1 MEKRGAPTAFFSA
14 EDRKKSMAKNLQSRI
29 AISFCFCYTNNII
42 PRVKEATRVISLS
55 HIVKRYVTG
64 ETVVTALSDVSIAF
78 RDHEFVS
85 VLGPSGCG
93 KTTLLNVLGGLDR
106 YDEGDLCIGGRS
118 TKEFKEADWNT
129 YRNHSV
135 GFVFQSYNLI
145 AHQTVL
151 SNVELALTL
160 SGVSGEERRQRAVAA
175 LTEVGLFDQINKKP
189 NQLSGGQMQ
198 RVAIARALVNDPE
211 ILLCD
216 EPTGALDT
224 ATSVQVMDLL
234 KEVSRTRLVVMVTHN
249 PDLAERYS
257 TRIVRLSDG
266 AVIGDTAPFESAV
279 GPAATETAESPAAD
293 EATKAKNDGAA
304 GKPTKKRRSMSFLT
318 ALSLSL
324 NNLMTKKTRTLLVS
338 IAGSIGIIGIAL
350 ILALS
355 NGVNIYIDAV
365 QEDTLTSYPI
375 SLTAE
380 SADYTAVLSAMV
392 STNGGERKTPE
403 PNTIY
408 VDDSINNL
416 VKALTNVD
424 RNHLAEFDD
433 YLTAHWEEYK
443 DDATAVQRTYDMK
456 LQIYRSTDKYGLLQV
471 NPSPAVTQFSEQF
484 SAPGVFSDMTDI
496 SIFSEIM
503 PGKNGELIN
512 PTVYDQ
518 YDLVSGKWPE
528 KADELI
534 LVVDKNNTVTNLTLY
549 TLGVCDP
556 EELTAMMLAMMTG
569 EPYEPHTEEMRFAYD
584 DFVGMTMNLVYN
596 SDYYEQT
603 ADLYEANGENLPVW
617 RDRRDDENF
626 DPAALFAGGMELKVV
641 GIVAPRK
648 GAAATS
654 IQGSIAYTSALTAAV
669 LGRIN
674 DSAVVRQQLAAPTHD
689 VFTGLPFVIDDA
701 ETLSDAEKA
710 EKLSAY
716 FASLDDAGKAEAYT
730 AIRTEITEERMRTM
744 LATVAEVMDT
754 PDKKR
759 DFLVSL
765 YGFSRGQGSLASGS
779 ANLAAAAVLHAMD
792 PDHTLDYYTAR
803 VPYFQGMFGLD
814 GVALTPGSEPYD
826 TYMGLINILYPTD
839 EKLNRAF
846 DSMTTSVINAFNTME
861 KTAAIENE
869 LLPPNQIEP
878 AIGGG
883 PHYRDYLAAKSVQYA
898 SPEEKKAYLMLYA
911 YNALPADVVENY
923 VNGLSDDE
931 LNAQFIK
938 ALYNEYRSNLTN
950 DEDFKNAAVAA
961 RFVEYYEGLTEAELA
976 GLYRNHMQKS
986 DSTLTKNLQLLG
998 ASAGHD
1004 ALRAINI
1011 YPVDFAAKERWQQ
1024 RIKDYNAGVD
1034 EEDQIKYTDLVG
1046 IIMSSV
1052 TTIINAIS
1060 YVLIAFVSIS
1070 LVVSSIMIGIITY
1083 ISVLERTKEIGIL
1096 RAIGASKRD
1105 ISRVFNAETLI
1116 IGFAAGVIGIL
1127 ATVLLCLPVNLI
1139 IHAASGIKQINAVL
1153 PWLGGLV
1160 LIAVSMVLT
1169 LIAGLIPSRIA
1180 AKKDPV
1186 IALRTE

>member
-1 MEKRGAPTAFFSA
+1 M
-14 EDRKKSMAKNLQSRI
+14 
-29 AISFCFCYTNNII
+29 
-42 PRVKEATRVISLS
+42 ISLS

-106 YDEGDLCIGGRS
+106 YDEGDLYIGGRS

-145 AHQTVL
+145 THQTVL

-175 LTEVGLFDQINKKP
+175 LTEVGLADQIGKKP

-266 AVIGDTAPFESAV
+266 AVIDDSDPYEETAAPQPTAAEAETATNEPAEQ
-279 GPAATETAESPAAD
+279 PAA
-293 EATKAKNDGAA
+293 
-304 GKPTKKRRSMSFLT
+304 KPVKKRRSMSFFT
-318 ALSLSL
+318 ALTLSL

-355 NGVNIYIDAV
+355 NGVNLYIDAV

-380 SADYTAVLSAMV
+380 SADYSAVLSAMV

-403 PNTIY
+403 PDTIY

-424 RNHLAEFDD
+424 RNHLAGFDE
-433 YLTAHWEEYK
+433 YLNAHWEEYK
-443 DDATAVQRTYDMK
+443 ADATAVQRTYDMN
-456 LQIYRSTDKYGLLQV
+456 LQIYRSTEKYGLMQV
-471 NPSPAVTQFSEQF
+471 NPSPAITQFSEQF
-484 SAPGVFSDMTDI
+484 SAPGVFSNMTYI
-496 SIFSEIM
+496 SIFTEIM
-503 PGKNGELIN
+503 PGRDGELIN
-512 PTVYDQ
+512 PTVYEQ

-528 KADELI
+528 EADELI

-556 EELTAMMLAMMTG
+556 DELTAMMLAMMTG
-569 EPYEPHTEEMRFAYD
+569 EPYEPHTEEMRFSYD
-584 DFVGMTMNLVYN
+584 DFIGMTMNLVYN
-596 SDYYEQT
+596 SDYYEET
-603 ADLYEANGENLPVW
+603 ADLYEANGQNLPVW

-626 DPAALFAGGMELKVV
+626 DAASLFARGMELKVV
-641 GIVAPRK
+641 GIVAPKK
-648 GAAATS
+648 GATATS
-654 IQGSIAYTSALTAAV
+654 IQGSVAYTSALTAAV
-669 LGRIN
+669 LERIN
-674 DSAVVRQQLAAPTHD
+674 GSDVVRQQLAAPTHD

-701 ETLSDAEKA
+701 DTLTDAEKA
-710 EKLSAY
+710 EKLTAY
-716 FASLDDAGKAEAYT
+716 FASLDDAGKANAYT
-730 AIRTEITEERMRTM
+730 AIRTEITEERMNAM

-765 YGFSRGQGSLASGS
+765 YGFSRGQGSLAGGS

-792 PDHTLDYYTAR
+792 PDTSIETYQMQ
-803 VPYFQGMFGLD
+803 VPFFESMFGLD
-814 GVALTPGSEPYD
+814 GVALTPGTEPYD
-826 TYMGLINILYPTD
+826 TYMGLINIIYPTD
-839 EKLNRAF
+839 EKLERAF
-846 DSMTTSVINAFNTME
+846 ENMTATVINTFNAMQ
-861 KTAAIENE
+861 KTAAIEGE
-869 LLPPNQIEP
+869 LLPGAENPT
-878 AIGGG
+878 GG
-883 PHYRDYLAAKSVQYA
+883 PHYRDYIIARMLQMAA
-898 SPEEKKAYLMLYA
+898 PEQKKAYLVYA
-911 YNALPADVVENY
+911 LDPNFALPADVITDY
-923 VNGLSDDE
+923 VNGLSDDQLTQKTQE
-931 LNAQFIK
+931 MLTA
-938 ALYNEYRSNLTN
+938 EYENRLST
-950 DEDFKNAAVAA
+950 DADFHNAAVAA
-961 RFVEYYEGLTEAELA
+961 RFDEYYAGLTEAEQA
-976 GLYRNHMQKS
+976 GLYQGHMQKS
-986 DSTLTKNLQLLG
+986 DATFEKNLQSLG
-998 ASAGHD
+998 ASAGRD

-1024 RIKDYNAGVD
+1024 RIKDYNDSVE

-1139 IHAASGIKQINAVL
+1139 IHAVSGIKEINAVL
-1153 PWLGGLV
+1153 PVLGGV
-1160 LIAVSMVLT
+1160 ILIAISMALT
-1169 LIAGLIPSRIA
+1169 LFAGLIPSRIA

>member
-1 MEKRGAPTAFFSA
+1 M
-14 EDRKKSMAKNLQSRI
+14 
-29 AISFCFCYTNNII
+29 
-42 PRVKEATRVISLS
+42 ISLS

-106 YDEGDLCIGGRS
+106 YDEGDLYIGGRS

-145 AHQTVL
+145 THQTVL

-175 LTEVGLFDQINKKP
+175 LTEVGLADQIGKKP

-266 AVIGDTAPFESAV
+266 AVTDDSDPYEETAAPQ
-279 GPAATETAESPAAD
+279 PAAAEAGTATSEPA
-293 EATKAKNDGAA
+293 EKPA
-304 GKPTKKRRSMSFLT
+304 GTPAEKPVKKRRSMSFLT

-380 SADYTAVLSAMV
+380 SADYAAVLSAMV
-392 STNGGERKTPE
+392 STNDGERKTPE
-403 PNTIY
+403 PDVIY

-433 YLTAHWEEYK
+433 YLGAHWEEYK
-443 DDATAVQRTYDMK
+443 ADATAVQRTYDMN
-456 LQIYRSTDKYGLLQV
+456 LQIYRSTEKYGLMQV
-471 NPSPAVTQFSEQF
+471 NPSPAITQFSEQF
-484 SAPGVFSDMTDI
+484 SAPGVFSNMTYI
-496 SIFSEIM
+496 SIFTEIM
-503 PGKNGELIN
+503 PGRDGELIN
-512 PTVYDQ
+512 PTVYEQ

-528 KADELI
+528 EADELI
-534 LVVDKNNTVTNLTLY
+534 LVVDRNNTVTNLTLY

-556 EELTAMMLAMMTG
+556 DELTAMMLAMMTG
-569 EPYEPHTEEMRFAYD
+569 EPYEPHTEEMRFSYD
-584 DFVGMTMNLVYN
+584 DFIGMTMNLVYN
-596 SDYYEQT
+596 SDYYEET
-603 ADLYEANGENLPVW
+603 ADLYEANGQNLPVW

-626 DPAALFAGGMELKVV
+626 DAAALFARGMELTVV
-641 GIVAPRK
+641 GIVAPKK
-648 GAAATS
+648 GATATS
-654 IQGSIAYTSALTAAV
+654 IQGSVAYTSALTAAV
-669 LGRIN
+669 LDRIN
-674 DSAVVRQQLAAPTHD
+674 GSDVVRQQLAAPTHD
-689 VFTGLPFVIDDA
+689 VFTGLPFAIDDA
-701 ETLSDAEKA
+701 DTLSDAEKA

-716 FASLDDAGKAEAYT
+716 FASLDDAGKANAYT
-730 AIRTEITEERMRTM
+730 AIRTEITEERMNTM

-765 YGFSRGQGSLASGS
+765 YGFSRGQGSLAGGS

-792 PDHTLDYYTAR
+792 PDTPLATYQAQ
-803 VPYFQGMFGLD
+803 VPYYQAMFGLD
-814 GVALTPGSEPYD
+814 GVALTPGTEPYD
-826 TYMGLINILYPTD
+826 TYMGLINIIYPTD
-839 EKLNRAF
+839 EKLDRAF
-846 DSMTTSVINAFNTME
+846 DSMTASVINTFNTMQ
-861 KTAAIENE
+861 KTAAIQGE
-869 LLPPNQIEP
+869 LLPPNPNEP
-878 AIGGG
+878 AVGGG
-883 PHYRDYLAAKSVQYA
+883 PHYQNYLAAKSVQYA
-898 SPEEKKAYLMLYA
+898 SPAAKRQYLIFALDPSFS
-911 YNALPADVVENY
+911 LPADVISDY
-923 VNGLSDDE
+923 VNGLSEDE

-938 ALYNEYRSNLTN
+938 ALYNEYQSDLAN

-961 RFVEYYEGLTEAELA
+961 RFDEYYAGLTEAEQA
-976 GLYRNHMQKS
+976 GLYQGHMQKS
-986 DSTLTKNLQLLG
+986 GSTLDKNLQLLG
-998 ASAGHD
+998 ASAGRD

-1024 RIKDYNAGVD
+1024 RIKDYNADAD
-1034 EEDQIKYTDLVG
+1034 EEHQIKYTDLVG

-1139 IHAASGIKQINAVL
+1139 IHAVSGIKQINAVL
-1153 PWLGGLV
+1153 PVLGGV
-1160 LIAVSMVLT
+1160 ILIAISMALT
-1169 LIAGLIPSRIA
+1169 LFAGLIPSRIA